1 MIHKNPHSGNQI
13 TRSFRTDP
21 GRPLAMLRQCPVYEP
36 TPLIDQTDLAKQLK
50 FSNLFIKD
58 ESKRMRLG
66 SFKALGGAFAV
77 AQIVSDTA
85 GTDDFLS
92 KKLKDTA
99 ANLTF
104 STASAGNHGL
114 SVAAGAKLFG
124 TRAVIFLA
132 SAVSEEFADRIRSL
146 DAEVIRVDGSYED
159 SVRES
164 KSVSDSRNWLLLSD
178 GSWPGYTER
187 PALIMEGYTVLA
199 EECRMSF
206 VRNQQWPDH
215 IFLQAGVG
223 GLAASF
229 AAHVRDFWE
238 KQPLITVVEPEAAS
252 CLLQSVRA
260 GRMSAGEGHLSN
272 MGRLDCKEAS
282 LIAYES
288 LRVDADYFTTVTDQ
302 EAEEAVRKLGD
313 AGIETTPSGAAS
325 FAAICETRLAS
336 DSRNLILV
344 TEGRTEER

>member
-1 MIHKNPHSGNQI
+1 MIYKNPLSSSPVN
-13 TRSFRTDP
+13 RSFRTNAD
-21 GRPLAMLRQCPVYEP
+21 RPLALLKQCPVYEP
-36 TPLIDQTDLAKQLK
+36 TPLFNQTDLAERLK
-50 FSNLFIKD
+50 ISSLFIKD

-77 AQIVSDTA
+77 AQIISDTA

-92 KKLKDTA
+92 DKIKDVA
-99 ANLTF
+99 ANMTF

-124 TRAVIFLA
+124 AQAVIFLA

-146 DAEVIRVDGSYED
+146 NAEVIRIEGSYED
-159 SVRES
+159 SVSES
-164 KSVSDSRNWLLLSD
+164 KSVSESRNWLLLSD

-187 PALIMEGYTVLA
+187 PALIMEGYSVLA
-199 EECRMSF
+199 EECRRAF
-206 VRNQQWPDH
+206 VKNQQWPDH
-215 IFLQAGVG
+215 IYLQAGVG

-229 AAHVRDFWE
+229 AAHVRVYWE
-238 KQPLITVVEPEAAS
+238 KQPIITVVEPEAAS

-260 GRMSAGEGHLSN
+260 GRMSTGEGPLSN

-282 LIAYES
+282 LIAYEA
-288 LRVDADYFTTVTDQ
+288 LRADADYFTTVTDP

-313 AGIETTPSGAAS
+313 AGIQTTPSGAAS
-325 FAAICETRLAS
+325 FAAICNAKLTT
-336 DSRNLILV
+336 DSRSLILV
-344 TEGRTEER
+344 TEGQTEER